1 MASEVELSVISL
13 IAGSGSTL
21 TRQEGI
27 KERQDGERG
36 GGCGVGG
43 DYLREAIILK
53 YFRLR
58 GAYLITYSWSDY
70 FSL

>member
-1 MASEVELSVISL
+1 M
-13 IAGSGSTL
+13 
-21 TRQEGI
+21 EGV